1 MSEQLRSFL
10 RDPAAMV
17 GVALVALMV
26 AIALAAP
33 IISGDPHL
41 LDPRMRLQ
49 APSAEHPLGTDDM
62 GRDLW
67 TMIAYGA
74 QSSLAIAGAC
84 IVLAIVIGFVIGVT
98 AGYFKTFDAIMM
110 RIIDGMMAFPNI
122 ILVLSL
128 VGVLGRGIGPLVFG
142 LTIVLIPPIARVVR
156 SAALGVKTSAS
167 VESARAIGASDGW
180 ILSRYVAPESA
191 SVLIVQATMGF
202 AQTVLSIAALSFL
215 GIGLPPDV
223 PSWGATLS
231 AAQQYIQV
239 AWWIAVFPGIAI
251 LLTVLGL
258 ILVGDGLRDA
268 MDPRARRLLAL
279 SKMKRIAA
287 RAEKVEA

>member
-1 MSEQLRSFL
+1 MREQLRSFL

-17 GVALVALMV
+17 GVGLVAAMV
-26 AIALAAP
+26 CIALAAP
-33 IISGDPHL
+33 VISGDPGL

-49 APSAEHPLGTDDM
+49 APSAEHPLGTDDS

-74 QSSLAIAGAC
+74 QSSLAIAGGCIAMA
-84 IVLAIVIGFVIGVT
+84 IVLGFAVGII
-98 AGYFKTFDAIMM
+98 AGYFKTFDAITM

-128 VGVLGRGIGPLVFG
+128 VGVLGRGVAPLMFG

-156 SAALGVKTSAS
+156 SAALGAKSSAS

-180 ILSRYVAPESA
+180 ILARYVAPESA

-239 AWWIAVFPGIAI
+239 AWWIALFPGVAI

-258 ILVGDGLRDA
+258 ILIGDGLRDA
-268 MDPRARRLLAL
+268 MDPRARRLLGL
-279 SKMKRIAA
+279 SKMKRAA
-287 RAEKVEA
+287 TRAEKAGA

>member
-1 MSEQLRSFL
+1 MKEQLRSFL
-10 RDPAAMV
+10 RDPAAMLGV
-17 GVALVALMV
+17 GLIL
-26 AIALAAP
+26 AITLIAIAAP
-33 IISGDPHL
+33 ILGGDPNL
-41 LDPRMRLQ
+41 LDPRNRLQ
-49 APSAEHPLGTDDM
+49 PPGGDHPLGTDDM

-67 TMIAYGA
+67 TMLVYGA
-74 QSSLAIAGAC
+74 QSSLAIAGTCISIA
-84 IVLAIVIGFVIGVT
+84 IVLGFLVGIA
-98 AGYFKTFDAIMM
+98 AGYFKTFDAITM

-128 VGVLGRGIGPLVFG
+128 VGVLGRGVGPLVFG

-156 SAALGVKTSAS
+156 SAALGVKTSAA

-180 ILSRYVAPESA
+180 ILARYVAPESA

-231 AAQQYIQV
+231 AAQQYIHV

-258 ILVGDGLRDA
+258 ILAGDGLRDA
-268 MDPRARRLLAL
+268 LDPRARRLLGLA
-279 SKMKRIAA
+279 KMKRLAA
-287 RAEKVEA
+287 RAENVEA

>member
-1 MSEQLRSFL
+1 MREQLRSFL

-17 GVALVALMV
+17 GVGLVAVMV
-26 AIALAAP
+26 CIALAAP
-33 IISGDPHL
+33 VISGDPGL

-49 APSAEHPLGTDDM
+49 APSPEHPLGTDDS

-74 QSSLAIAGAC
+74 QSSLAIAGGCIAGA
-84 IVLAIVIGFVIGVT
+84 IVLGFLIGVA
-98 AGYFKTFDAIMM
+98 AGYFKTFDAITM

-128 VGVLGRGIGPLVFG
+128 VGVLGRGVAPLMFG

-156 SAALGVKTSAS
+156 SAALGAKSSAA

-180 ILSRYVAPESA
+180 ILARYVAPESA

-239 AWWIAVFPGIAI
+239 AWWIAVFPGVAI

-258 ILVGDGLRDA
+258 ILIGDGLRDA
-268 MDPRARRLLAL
+268 MDPRARRLLGL
-279 SKMKRIAA
+279 SKLKRAAA
-287 RAEKVEA
+287 RAEKAGA